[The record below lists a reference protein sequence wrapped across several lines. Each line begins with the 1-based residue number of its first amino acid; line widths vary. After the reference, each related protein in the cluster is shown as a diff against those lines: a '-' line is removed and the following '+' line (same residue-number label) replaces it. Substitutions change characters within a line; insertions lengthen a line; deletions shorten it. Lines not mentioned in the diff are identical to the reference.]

1 MPINVQFEYQI
12 IPAFV
17 TCLQCSYPDTISWAF
32 TNGRGRE
39 IYLLFFLWQGWVY
52 STVQKFKDFST
63 FCAQQLHTLLAG
75 MF

>member
-32 TNGRGRE
+32 TKRGGSEICLLYFCGRDG
-39 IYLLFFLWQGWVY
+39 Y
-52 STVQKFKDFST
+52 TVRFKNSRT
-63 FCAQQLHTLLAG
+63 FIHFVHDSCTRC
-75 MF
+75 